1 MLRKEKIQLRD
12 KLAALQEE
20 IDKMNRDRS
29 LLQGNL
35 GQEIEKLRKK
45 LTEQEFSYE
54 ERLRLLKLDHEN
66 QMKVQEKL
74 LTERAEE

>member
-20 IDKMNRDRS
+20 IDRMNKDRS

-35 GQEIEKLRKK
+35 GEEIEKLRKK

-54 ERLRLLKLDHEN
+54 ERIRLMKLDH
-66 QMKVQEKL
+66 
-74 LTERAEE
+74 

>member
-12 KLAALQEE
+12 RLAALQEE
-20 IDKMNRDRS
+20 IDKMNKDRS

-35 GQEIEKLRKK
+35 GEEIEKLRKK

-54 ERLRLLKLDHEN
+54 ERIRLMKLDH
-66 QMKVQEKL
+66 
-74 LTERAEE
+74 

>member
-20 IDKMNRDRS
+20 IDRMNKDRS
-29 LLQGNL
+29 LMQGNL
-35 GQEIEKLRKK
+35 GEEIEKLRKK

-54 ERLRLLKLDHEN
+54 ERIRLMKLDH
-66 QMKVQEKL
+66 
-74 LTERAEE
+74 